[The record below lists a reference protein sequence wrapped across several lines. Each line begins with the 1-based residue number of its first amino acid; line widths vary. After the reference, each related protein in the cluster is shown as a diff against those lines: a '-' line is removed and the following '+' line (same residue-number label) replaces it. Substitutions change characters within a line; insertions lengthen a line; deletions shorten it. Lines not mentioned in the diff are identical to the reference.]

1 MFVCLR
7 MEQLTFLSPL
17 NEYAKSLNTPK
28 LWMPERVVFTPAAL
42 DEAHGQRIL
51 QRVQSLNLPVEIEKN
66 NRLTGLR
73 GTDERATYNKAKR
86 TLAVVVAPP
95 GQFKLQPIPPSA
107 DWQFH
112 IAEGCPA
119 HCQYCYL
126 AGSLSGPPVVRAYAN
141 LDAILANLARYEKP
155 NADTSFE
162 VSCYTDP
169 LALEHLTGSLSR
181 AVEYF
186 GTRERGFLRWVSKFD
201 AVEPLLSLSH
211 NNQTRCRISLNA
223 APVSSKLEGGT
234 ASVAKRIDALR
245 QLALSRENGGGA
257 YPIGVVL
264 APIMAI
270 ENWPTHYAQLLD
282 DLHRVLDFP
291 TNLTFEL
298 ITHRFTPG
306 SREVLQGW
314 YPKSS
319 LDMNDQNREVK
330 RNKFGGQKYVYPK
343 DLMKEMKSFFY
354 EEITARFPDSRILY
368 WT

>member
-1 MFVCLR
+1 
-7 MEQLTFLSPL
+7 
-17 NEYAKSLNTPK
+17 
-28 LWMPERVVFTPAAL
+28 
-42 DEAHGQRIL
+42 
-51 QRVQSLNLPVEIEKN
+51 
-66 NRLTGLR
+66 
-73 GTDERATYNKAKR
+73 
-86 TLAVVVAPP
+86 
-95 GQFKLQPIPPSA
+95 
-107 DWQFH
+107 
-112 IAEGCPA
+112 
-119 HCQYCYL
+119 
-126 AGSLSGPPVVRAYAN
+126 LSGPPVVRAYAN

-155 NADTSFE
+155 GADTSFE

-201 AVEPLLSLSH
+201 AVEPLLGLPH

-223 APVSSKLEGGT
+223 APVSSRLEGGT
-234 ASVAKRIDALR
+234 ASIAARLQALR
-245 QLALSRENGGGA
+245 QLALPKENGGGA

-270 ENWPTHYAQLLD
+270 ENWETHYAALLD
-282 DLHRVLDFP
+282 ELDRVLDFRCD
-291 TNLTFEL
+291 LTFEL

-306 SREVLQGW
+306 SREVLQSW

-319 LDMNDQNREVK
+319 LDMSDQNREIK

-343 DLMKEMKSFFY
+343 ALMAQMKSFFTS
-354 EEITARFPDSRILY
+354 EIMRRFPEARILY